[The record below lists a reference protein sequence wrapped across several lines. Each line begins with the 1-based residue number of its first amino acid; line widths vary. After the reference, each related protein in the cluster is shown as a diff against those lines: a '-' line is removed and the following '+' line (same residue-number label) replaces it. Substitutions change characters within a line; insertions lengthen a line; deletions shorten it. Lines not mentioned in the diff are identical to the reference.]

1 MRSPITTVYQ
11 LKIVLQGVRPQIWR
25 RVQVP
30 ADIDL
35 DDLHLVLQAAMG
47 WTNSHLHSFTF
58 EERRYTLPYEEGAL
72 DELQMEDE
80 RDVGLSALLT
90 EPKQTF
96 EYDYDFGD
104 NWQHLVTLEKILPA
118 DPNVK
123 YPICLDGKR
132 ACPPEDCGGTWGYT
146 DLLKVLRNPAHPEY
160 KDMKAWA
167 GRKFDS
173 EVFDVERFSK
183 DLRKLRSYL

>member
-1 MRSPITTVYQ
+1 MRTSVGTVYQ
-11 LKIVLQGVRPQIWR
+11 LKIVLVGVRPQIWR

-30 ADIDL
+30 ADIRL

-58 EERRYTLPYEEGAL
+58 GERRYTMLYEEGDL
-72 DELQMEDE
+72 EELEMEDE
-80 RDVGLSALLT
+80 QEMCLSALIT

-104 NWQHLVTLEKILPA
+104 NWQHLVRLEKIVPA
-118 DPNVK
+118 DPSVK
-123 YPICLDGKR
+123 YPLCLDGQR
-132 ACPPEDCGGTWGYT
+132 ACPPEDCGGIWGYG

-160 KDMKAWA
+160 KETRVWV

-173 EVFDVERFSK
+173 ELFDVERFSK
-183 DLRKLRSYL
+183 DLRKLRSYC